1 MRERFAW
8 LRLAALFATLGSS
21 LPLLADDGRPIGEV
35 STVFKF
41 LTPNDKI
48 KIHAF
53 EDPAVEGI
61 TCYISRA
68 VTGGIKGAFGVAED
82 TSDAS
87 ISCHQTG
94 PIRFRSAIAAGKN
107 GEEVFNERRSLLFK
121 ELHVTRFHDAQSN
134 TLVYMTWS
142 DRLIEG
148 SPRNS
153 ISAVPLAAWNG
164 VVAQPA
170 RFDR

>member
-1 MRERFAW
+1 MKYKKLVAGLVLSVCGFSAHAEQI
-8 LRLAALFATLGSS
+8 GSV
-21 LPLLADDGRPIGEV
+21 D
-35 STVFKF
+35 TVFKMF
-41 LTPNDKI
+41 GPDHKI
-48 KIHAF
+48 VVEAF
-53 EDPAVEGI
+53 DDPDITNV

-68 VTGGIKGAFGVAED
+68 VTGGLKGAFGVAED

-153 ISAVPLAAWNG
+153 ISAVPLATWNG
-164 VVAQPA
+164 VAAQPA